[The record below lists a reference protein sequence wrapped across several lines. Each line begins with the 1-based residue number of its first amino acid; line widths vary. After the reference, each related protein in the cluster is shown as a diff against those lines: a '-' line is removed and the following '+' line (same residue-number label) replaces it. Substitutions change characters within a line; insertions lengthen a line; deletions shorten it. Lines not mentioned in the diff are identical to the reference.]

1 MNEPIDAGW
10 TIPVLTRVDISCPG
24 SLGELLAQAA
34 TGRRPVAGGTDLLVA
49 AAHEGR
55 EPSRLVWTGSVPE
68 LTIVERCGGD
78 VRVGSAASLGH
89 VAAFDA
95 VRTGAPAIAEA
106 AEVVGSVQIRNVAT
120 LAGNLCNASPAADT
134 VPPLAI
140 HDAQVEISHDG
151 AVVRTVAAEVFAEG
165 PGRTVLSEGEVLT
178 AISFR
183 PLGPGEASAYQRF
196 TVRKSMDLAF
206 VGVAARVRLEE
217 DGRTIHSAKIALG
230 AVAPTVVI
238 AREAAATLADTIPD
252 EDVLRSA
259 GRAAAAAC
267 EPITDLRASAEY
279 RRRLVEV
286 LTGDVVMRAWRRA
299 RGDGP

>member
-1 MNEPIDAGW
+1 MNEPIEAGW
-10 TIPVLTRVDISCPG
+10 TIPVLPRVDISCPG
-24 SLGELLAQAA
+24 SFPELLALAA

-68 LTIVERCGGD
+68 LAIVERLEGD
-78 VRVGSAASLGH
+78 LRIGSAASLGRIAGH
-89 VAAFDA
+89 DA

-106 AEVVGSVQIRNVAT
+106 AGVVGSVQIRNVAT
-120 LAGNLCNASPAADT
+120 LVGNLCNASPAADT
-134 VPPLAI
+134 VPPLAV
-140 HDAQVEISHDG
+140 HDALVEIGHDG
-151 AVVRTVAAEVFAEG
+151 AAVRTVAAEAFAKG
-165 PGRTVLSEGEVLT
+165 PGRTVLSEGEVVT
-178 AISFR
+178 AITVR
-183 PLGPGEASAYQRF
+183 PLRPGEASAYQRF

-217 DGRTIHSAKIALG
+217 DGRTIRSAKIALG

-238 AREAAATLADTIPD
+238 ARAAAATLAGTIPD

-259 GRAAAAAC
+259 SLAAAAAC

-286 LTGDVVMRAWRRA
+286 LTGDVVLRAWRRA
-299 RGDGP
+299 TGEAA

>member
-1 MNEPIDAGW
+1 MNEQIEAGW
-10 TIPVLTRVDISCPG
+10 TIPVLPRVDISCPG
-24 SLGELLAQAA
+24 SLGELLGLAA

-49 AAHEGR
+49 AAYEGQ
-55 EPSRLVWTGSVPE
+55 EPSRLVWTGSVPQ
-68 LTIVERCGGD
+68 LTIVERRGGD
-78 VRVGSAASLGH
+78 LRIGSAASLGR
-89 VAAFDA
+89 VAGFDA
-95 VRTGAPAIAEA
+95 VRSGAPALAEA
-106 AEVVGSVQIRNVAT
+106 AGIVGSVQIRNVAT

-134 VPPLAI
+134 VPPLVI
-140 HDAQVEISHDG
+140 HDARVEIGHDG
-151 AVVRTVAAEVFAEG
+151 AAVRTVAAEAFAEG
-165 PGRTVLSEGEVLT
+165 PGRTVLSEGEVVT
-178 AISFR
+178 AISLR
-183 PLGPGEASAYQRF
+183 PLNRGEASAYQRF
-196 TVRKSMDLAF
+196 TVRMSMDLAF

-279 RRRLVEV
+279 RLRLVEV
-286 LTGDVVMRAWRRA
+286 LTGDVVLRAWRRA
-299 RGDGP
+299 RGEVP